1 MNTEKDRR
9 RRPRMKFREPIRAD
23 VGEARVAI
31 LDASAVGL
39 GVAHESPLPPP
50 GRICRVNLQSELG
63 PIQLDCAIV
72 RTVTRSSLANRII
85 FQTGLEVLS
94 ADRQSA
100 ARLASISEMRA
111 PKK

>member
-1 MNTEKDRR
+1 M
-9 RRPRMKFREPIRAD
+9 RAA
-23 VGEARVAI
+23 VGDARVAV

-39 GVAHESPLPPP
+39 GVAHEAPLPEP
-50 GRICRVNLQSELG
+50 GRVCRVNLQSELG

-72 RTVTRSSLANRII
+72 RTVTRTSIANRIV

-100 ARLASISEMRA
+100 ARLASIAELL